1 MDDRVFV
8 QDTGLA
14 SLDKLEHKGTESG
27 STGLIEQA
35 GTAKS
40 GGRWHS
46 RDVRMRC
53 CTPKCMSM
61 LRMAYREANRH
72 GRRDKET
79 VLMGHNLA
87 G

>member
-8 QDTGLA
+8 QATGLA

-27 STGLIEQA
+27 SRGLIEQA

-53 CTPKCMSM
+53 CTPKMHVHAQDGIPRS
-61 LRMAYREANRH
+61 
-72 GRRDKET
+72 KQT
-79 VLMGHNLA
+79 WKT
-87 G
+87 